1 MIVAMPERA
10 EPRFANGLLMLADI
24 SGYTAFLGRVTEAH
38 PDLATGLAPV
48 PPAYDFM
55 VTLLDLVAD
64 EVQPTFRPVQTEG
77 DAVFAVAEA
86 DVVTNRGRDVLGT
99 IGSTYAAYHARIEE
113 QQRMRGHDCEACVLI
128 GSLELKFIVH
138 AGTFVA
144 QELSTRTH
152 VAGPAVILAH
162 RLLKNHVTEADGTAR
177 VCAAHRRRPR
187 APRVGYVAGRQP
199 LRDVRRRERDQ
210 RPRLRACSVGDRDP
224 GLVRAL
230 GAPAT
235 GSAGSRGPR
244 CSCPDLAIGR

>member
-10 EPRFANGLLMLADI
+10 EPRFASGLLMLADI

-113 QQRMRGHDCEACVLI
+113 QQRMRDHDCEACVLM

-162 RLLKNHVTEADGTAR
+162 RLLKNHVTQETGLRGYALLTDAALELLGLDPSEGVGHSETFVDAGAISGRVFELAR
-177 VCAAHRRRPR
+177 SAS
-187 APRVGYVAGRQP
+187 QT
-199 LRDVRRRERDQ
+199 
-210 RPRLRACSVGDRDP
+210 
-224 GLVRAL
+224 
-230 GAPAT
+230 PA
-235 GSAGSRGPR
+235 
-244 CSCPDLAIGR
+244 